1 MKLAK
6 MNVENLR
13 NCHSSRGGDMSDVIF
28 FLMNIEKLF
37 RKSQKFIKRRKKMC
51 PFLDVYIKNLS
62 KFIISLM

>member
-37 RKSQKFIKRRKKMC
+37 RKSQKFI
-51 PFLDVYIKNLS
+51 
-62 KFIISLM
+62 